1 MRMFSECDTNAIII
15 NTMLWEFSECD
26 TNVYHKV
33 YTMMRMFSECDTNAI
48 IIKFILCYENVLW
61 MWY

>member
-15 NTMLWEFSECD
+15 KFILCY
-26 TNVYHKV
+26 V
-33 YTMMRMFSECDTNAI
+33 MRMFSECDTNAI

>member
-15 NTMLWEFSECD
+15 KFNY
-26 TNVYHKV
+26 V
-33 YTMMRMFSECDTNAI
+33 MRMFSECDTNAI

>member
-15 NTMLWEFSECD
+15 KFILCY
-26 TNVYHKV
+26 V
-33 YTMMRMFSECDTNAI
+33 FSECDTNAI

>member
-15 NTMLWEFSECD
+15 KFILLS
-26 TNVYHKV
+26 
-33 YTMMRMFSECDTNAI
+33 MFSECDTNAI

>member
-15 NTMLWEFSECD
+15 NFYY
-26 TNVYHKV
+26 V
-33 YTMMRMFSECDTNAI
+33 MRMFSECDTNAI